1 MLVNSCYFRD
11 SIVWL
16 YSIINQAERGKNL
29 MKNIVLKVLLC
40 LAIFGI
46 TIIGSQVTYADSVNQ
61 LEPQGAGQLVQIK
74 ENSEK
79 KLEDYKQEYG
89 SDAYGI
95 AAYILN
101 IVRVYSIPV
110 CFIGIAIGGIY
121 QVIGIRKLDE
131 RDRGF
136 GIMIGCITVLV
147 ITQLLPLIFAIVV
160 KGWRG

>member
-1 MLVNSCYFRD
+1 MNK
-11 SIVWL
+11 
-16 YSIINQAERGKNL
+16 IIK
-29 MKNIVLKVLLC
+29 KVLSC
-40 LAIFGI
+40 CF
-46 TIIGSQVTYADSVNQ
+46 IILLFVLSGQMVYADSVNQ
-61 LEPQGAGQLVQIK
+61 LEAQGAGQLVQIK

-79 KLEDYKQEYG
+79 KLEDYKEEYG

-101 IVRVYSIPV
+101 AVRIYSIPV
-110 CFIGIAIGGIY
+110 CFVGIAIGGIY

-136 GIMIGCITVLV
+136 GIMMGCITVLV

>member
-1 MLVNSCYFRD
+1 MFFILST
-11 SIVWL
+11 
-16 YSIINQAERGKNL
+16 
-29 MKNIVLKVLLC
+29 KV
-40 LAIFGI
+40 
-46 TIIGSQVTYADSVNQ
+46 VYADSVNQ
-61 LEPQGAGQLVQIK
+61 LEAQGAGQLVQIK

-79 KLEDYKQEYG
+79 KLEDYKEEYG

-101 IVRVYSIPV
+101 GVRIYSIPL

-121 QVIGIRKLDE
+121 QIIGIRKLDE

>member
-1 MLVNSCYFRD
+1 MNK
-11 SIVWL
+11 
-16 YSIINQAERGKNL
+16 IIK
-29 MKNIVLKVLLC
+29 KVLSC
-40 LAIFGI
+40 CF
-46 TIIGSQVTYADSVNQ
+46 IILLFVLSGQMVYADSVYQ
-61 LEPQGAGQLVQIK
+61 LEAQGAGQLVQIK

-79 KLEDYKQEYG
+79 KLEDYKEEYG

-101 IVRVYSIPV
+101 AVRIYSIPV
-110 CFIGIAIGGIY
+110 CFVGIAIGGIY

>member
-1 MLVNSCYFRD
+1 
-11 SIVWL
+11 
-16 YSIINQAERGKNL
+16 

-61 LEPQGAGQLVQIK
+61 LKPQGAGQLVQIK

-160 KGWRG
+160 KGWRV

>member
-95 AAYILN
+95 AAYI
-101 IVRVYSIPV
+101 
-110 CFIGIAIGGIY
+110 
-121 QVIGIRKLDE
+121 
-131 RDRGF
+131 
-136 GIMIGCITVLV
+136 
-147 ITQLLPLIFAIVV
+147 
-160 KGWRG
+160 

>member
-101 IVRVYSIPV
+101 VVRVYSIPV

>member
-1 MLVNSCYFRD
+1 MNK
-11 SIVWL
+11 
-16 YSIINQAERGKNL
+16 IIK
-29 MKNIVLKVLLC
+29 KVLSC
-40 LAIFGI
+40 CF
-46 TIIGSQVTYADSVNQ
+46 IILLFVLSGQMVYADSVNQ
-61 LEPQGAGQLVQIK
+61 LEAQGAGQLVQIK

-79 KLEDYKQEYG
+79 KLEDYKEEYG

-101 IVRVYSIPV
+101 AVRIYSIPV
-110 CFIGIAIGGIY
+110 CFVGIAIGGIY

-136 GIMIGCITVLV
+136 GIVIGCITVLV

>member
-1 MLVNSCYFRD
+1 MNK
-11 SIVWL
+11 
-16 YSIINQAERGKNL
+16 IIK
-29 MKNIVLKVLLC
+29 KVLSC
-40 LAIFGI
+40 CF
-46 TIIGSQVTYADSVNQ
+46 IILFFVIRGQFVYAGSVNQ
-61 LEPQGAGQLVQIK
+61 LEAQGAGQLVQIK

-79 KLEDYKQEYG
+79 KLEDYKEEYG

-101 IVRVYSIPV
+101 AVRIYSIPV
-110 CFIGIAIGGIY
+110 CFVGIAIGGIY

>member
-1 MLVNSCYFRD
+1 MNK
-11 SIVWL
+11 
-16 YSIINQAERGKNL
+16 IIK
-29 MKNIVLKVLLC
+29 KVLSC
-40 LAIFGI
+40 CF
-46 TIIGSQVTYADSVNQ
+46 IILLFVLSGQMVYADSVNQ
-61 LEPQGAGQLVQIK
+61 LEAQGAGQLVQIK

-79 KLEDYKQEYG
+79 KLEDYKEEYG

-101 IVRVYSIPV
+101 AVRIYSIPV
-110 CFIGIAIGGIY
+110 CFVGIAIGGIY

-160 KGWRG
+160 KGCRG

>member
-1 MLVNSCYFRD
+1 MNK
-11 SIVWL
+11 
-16 YSIINQAERGKNL
+16 IIK
-29 MKNIVLKVLLC
+29 KVLSC
-40 LAIFGI
+40 CF
-46 TIIGSQVTYADSVNQ
+46 IILLFVLSGQMVYADSVNQ
-61 LEPQGAGQLVQIK
+61 LEAQGAGQLVQIK

-79 KLEDYKQEYG
+79 KLEDYKEEYG

-101 IVRVYSIPV
+101 AVRIYSIPV
-110 CFIGIAIGGIY
+110 CFVGIAIGGIY

-147 ITQLLPLIFAIVV
+147 ITQLLPLIFAIVL

>member
-1 MLVNSCYFRD
+1 MNK
-11 SIVWL
+11 
-16 YSIINQAERGKNL
+16 IIK
-29 MKNIVLKVLLC
+29 KVLSC
-40 LAIFGI
+40 CF
-46 TIIGSQVTYADSVNQ
+46 IILLFVLSGQMVYADSVNQ
-61 LEPQGAGQLVQIK
+61 LEAQGAGQLVQIK

-79 KLEDYKQEYG
+79 KLEDYKEEYG

-101 IVRVYSIPV
+101 AVRIYSIPV
-110 CFIGIAIGGIY
+110 CFVGIAIGGIY

-147 ITQLLPLIFAIVV
+147 ITQLLPLIFARFV

>member
-1 MLVNSCYFRD
+1 
-11 SIVWL
+11 
-16 YSIINQAERGKNL
+16 

-40 LAIFGI
+40 LVIFGI

>member
-1 MLVNSCYFRD
+1 MNK
-11 SIVWL
+11 
-16 YSIINQAERGKNL
+16 IIK
-29 MKNIVLKVLLC
+29 KVLSC
-40 LAIFGI
+40 CF
-46 TIIGSQVTYADSVNQ
+46 IILLFVLSSQMVYADSVNQ
-61 LEPQGAGQLVQIK
+61 LEAQGAGQLVQIK

-79 KLEDYKQEYG
+79 KLEDYKEEYG

-101 IVRVYSIPV
+101 AVRIYSIPV
-110 CFIGIAIGGIY
+110 CFVGIAIGGIY

>member
-1 MLVNSCYFRD
+1 MNK
-11 SIVWL
+11 
-16 YSIINQAERGKNL
+16 IIK
-29 MKNIVLKVLLC
+29 KVLSC
-40 LAIFGI
+40 CF
-46 TIIGSQVTYADSVNQ
+46 IILLFVLSGQMVYADSVNQ
-61 LEPQGAGQLVQIK
+61 LEAQGAGQLVQIK

-79 KLEDYKQEYG
+79 KLEDYKEEYG

-101 IVRVYSIPV
+101 AVRIYSIPE
-110 CFIGIAIGGIY
+110 CFVGIAIGGIY

>member
-1 MLVNSCYFRD
+1 MKKIIVKILSCCFIILVVILSNKIVYAE
-11 SIVWL
+11 SI
-16 YSIINQAERGKNL
+16 
-29 MKNIVLKVLLC
+29 
-40 LAIFGI
+40 
-46 TIIGSQVTYADSVNQ
+46 NQ

-101 IVRVYSIPV
+101 AVRVYSIPV
-110 CFIGIAIGGIY
+110 CFVGIAIGGIF

>member
-1 MLVNSCYFRD
+1 MNK
-11 SIVWL
+11 
-16 YSIINQAERGKNL
+16 IIK
-29 MKNIVLKVLLC
+29 KVLSC
-40 LAIFGI
+40 CF
-46 TIIGSQVTYADSVNQ
+46 IILLFVLSGQMVYADSVNQ
-61 LEPQGAGQLVQIK
+61 LEAQGAGQLVQIK

-79 KLEDYKQEYG
+79 KLEDYKEEYG
-89 SDAYGI
+89 SDAYRI

-101 IVRVYSIPV
+101 AVRIYSIPV
-110 CFIGIAIGGIY
+110 CFVGIAIGGIY

-136 GIMIGCITVLV
+136 RIMIGCITVLV

>member
-1 MLVNSCYFRD
+1 MNK
-11 SIVWL
+11 
-16 YSIINQAERGKNL
+16 IIK
-29 MKNIVLKVLLC
+29 KVLSC
-40 LAIFGI
+40 CF
-46 TIIGSQVTYADSVNQ
+46 IILLFVLSGQMVYADSVNQ
-61 LEPQGAGQLVQIK
+61 LEAQGAGQLVQIK

-79 KLEDYKQEYG
+79 KLEDYKEEYG

-101 IVRVYSIPV
+101 AVRIYSIPV
-110 CFIGIAIGGIY
+110 CFVGIAIGGIY
-121 QVIGIRKLDE
+121 QVIGIRMLDE

>member
-1 MLVNSCYFRD
+1 MNK
-11 SIVWL
+11 
-16 YSIINQAERGKNL
+16 IIK
-29 MKNIVLKVLLC
+29 KVLSC
-40 LAIFGI
+40 CF
-46 TIIGSQVTYADSVNQ
+46 IILLFVFSGQMVYADSVNQ
-61 LEPQGAGQLVQIK
+61 LEAQGAGQLVQIK

-79 KLEDYKQEYG
+79 KLEDYKEEYG

-101 IVRVYSIPV
+101 AVRIYSIPV
-110 CFIGIAIGGIY
+110 CFVGIAIGGIY

>member
-1 MLVNSCYFRD
+1 MNK
-11 SIVWL
+11 
-16 YSIINQAERGKNL
+16 IIK
-29 MKNIVLKVLLC
+29 KVLSC
-40 LAIFGI
+40 CF
-46 TIIGSQVTYADSVNQ
+46 IILLFVLSGQMVYADSVNQ
-61 LEPQGAGQLVQIK
+61 LEAQGAGQLVQIK

-79 KLEDYKQEYG
+79 KLEDYKEEYG

-95 AAYILN
+95 ASYILN
-101 IVRVYSIPV
+101 AVRIYSIPV
-110 CFIGIAIGGIY
+110 CFVGIAIGGIY

>member
-1 MLVNSCYFRD
+1 MNK
-11 SIVWL
+11 
-16 YSIINQAERGKNL
+16 IIK
-29 MKNIVLKVLLC
+29 KVLSC
-40 LAIFGI
+40 CF
-46 TIIGSQVTYADSVNQ
+46 IILLFVLSCQMVYADSVNQ
-61 LEPQGAGQLVQIK
+61 LEAQGAGQLVQIK

-79 KLEDYKQEYG
+79 KLEDYKEEYG

-101 IVRVYSIPV
+101 AVRIYSIPV
-110 CFIGIAIGGIY
+110 CFVGIAIGGIY

>member
-1 MLVNSCYFRD
+1 MNK
-11 SIVWL
+11 
-16 YSIINQAERGKNL
+16 IIK
-29 MKNIVLKVLLC
+29 KVLSC
-40 LAIFGI
+40 CF
-46 TIIGSQVTYADSVNQ
+46 IILLFVLSSQIVYADSVNQ
-61 LEPQGAGQLVQIK
+61 LEAQGAGQLVQIK

-79 KLEDYKQEYG
+79 KLEDYKEEYG

-95 AAYILN
+95 AAYVLN
-101 IVRVYSIPV
+101 AVRIYSIPV
-110 CFIGIAIGGIY
+110 CFVGIAIGGIY

-147 ITQLLPLIFAIVV
+147 IAQLLPLIFAIVV

>member
-1 MLVNSCYFRD
+1 MNKIIIKVISCCFLMLIFVLS
-11 SIVWL
+11 SQIV
-16 YSIINQAERGKNL
+16 
-29 MKNIVLKVLLC
+29 
-40 LAIFGI
+40 
-46 TIIGSQVTYADSVNQ
+46 YADSVNQ
-61 LEPQGAGQLVQIK
+61 LEAQGAGQLVQIK

-95 AAYILN
+95 AAYVLH
-101 IVRVYSIPV
+101 IVRVYSIPL

-136 GIMIGCITVLV
+136 GMMIGCITVLV

>member
-1 MLVNSCYFRD
+1 MNK
-11 SIVWL
+11 
-16 YSIINQAERGKNL
+16 IIK
-29 MKNIVLKVLLC
+29 KVLSC
-40 LAIFGI
+40 CF
-46 TIIGSQVTYADSVNQ
+46 IILLFVLSGQMVYADSVNQ
-61 LEPQGAGQLVQIK
+61 LEAQGAGQLFQIK

-79 KLEDYKQEYG
+79 KLEDYKEEYG

-101 IVRVYSIPV
+101 AVRIYSIPV
-110 CFIGIAIGGIY
+110 CFVGIAIGGIY

>member
-1 MLVNSCYFRD
+1 MNK
-11 SIVWL
+11 
-16 YSIINQAERGKNL
+16 IIK
-29 MKNIVLKVLLC
+29 KVLSC
-40 LAIFGI
+40 CF
-46 TIIGSQVTYADSVNQ
+46 IILLLVLSGQMVYADSVNQ
-61 LEPQGAGQLVQIK
+61 LEAQGAGQLVQIK

-79 KLEDYKQEYG
+79 KLEDYKEEYG

-101 IVRVYSIPV
+101 AVRIYSIPV
-110 CFIGIAIGGIY
+110 CFVGIAIGGIY

>member
-1 MLVNSCYFRD
+1 MNK
-11 SIVWL
+11 
-16 YSIINQAERGKNL
+16 IIK
-29 MKNIVLKVLLC
+29 KVLSC
-40 LAIFGI
+40 CF
-46 TIIGSQVTYADSVNQ
+46 IILLFVLSGQMVYADSVNQ
-61 LEPQGAGQLVQIK
+61 LEAQGAGQLVQIK

-79 KLEDYKQEYG
+79 KLEDYKEEYG

-95 AAYILN
+95 AEYILN
-101 IVRVYSIPV
+101 AVRIYSIPV
-110 CFIGIAIGGIY
+110 CFVGIAIGGIY

>member
-1 MLVNSCYFRD
+1 MLLLVLS
-11 SIVWL
+11 SQIV
-16 YSIINQAERGKNL
+16 
-29 MKNIVLKVLLC
+29 
-40 LAIFGI
+40 
-46 TIIGSQVTYADSVNQ
+46 YADSVNQ
-61 LEPQGAGQLVQIK
+61 LEAQGAGQLVQIK

-101 IVRVYSIPV
+101 VVRVYSIPI
-110 CFIGIAIGGIY
+110 CFIGIAVGGIY

-136 GIMIGCITVLV
+136 GMMIGCITVLV

>member
-1 MLVNSCYFRD
+1 MNK
-11 SIVWL
+11 
-16 YSIINQAERGKNL
+16 IIK
-29 MKNIVLKVLLC
+29 KVLSC
-40 LAIFGI
+40 CF
-46 TIIGSQVTYADSVNQ
+46 IILLFVLSGQMVYADSVNQ
-61 LEPQGAGQLVQIK
+61 LEAQGAGQLVQIK

-79 KLEDYKQEYG
+79 KLEDYKEEYG

-101 IVRVYSIPV
+101 AVRIYSIPV
-110 CFIGIAIGGIY
+110 CFE
-121 QVIGIRKLDE
+121 VIGIRKLDE

>member
-1 MLVNSCYFRD
+1 MMIMNK
-11 SIVWL
+11 
-16 YSIINQAERGKNL
+16 IIK
-29 MKNIVLKVLLC
+29 KVLSC
-40 LAIFGI
+40 CF
-46 TIIGSQVTYADSVNQ
+46 IILLFVLSGQMVYADSVNQ
-61 LEPQGAGQLVQIK
+61 LEAQGAGQLVQIK

-79 KLEDYKQEYG
+79 KLEDYKEEYG

-101 IVRVYSIPV
+101 AVRIYSIPV
-110 CFIGIAIGGIY
+110 CFVGIAIGGIY

>member
-1 MLVNSCYFRD
+1 
-11 SIVWL
+11 
-16 YSIINQAERGKNL
+16 

>member
-1 MLVNSCYFRD
+1 MNKIIKKVISCCF
-11 SIVWL
+11 
-16 YSIINQAERGKNL
+16 IIL
-29 MKNIVLKVLLC
+29 LFVLNGQMV
-40 LAIFGI
+40 
-46 TIIGSQVTYADSVNQ
+46 YADSVNQ
-61 LEPQGAGQLVQIK
+61 LEAQGAGQLVQIK
-74 ENSEK
+74 ENTEK
-79 KLEDYKQEYG
+79 KLEDYKEEYG

-101 IVRVYSIPV
+101 AVRIYSIPV
-110 CFIGIAIGGIY
+110 CFVGIAIGGIY
-121 QVIGIRKLDE
+121 QIIGIRKLDE

>member
-1 MLVNSCYFRD
+1 MNK
-11 SIVWL
+11 
-16 YSIINQAERGKNL
+16 IIK
-29 MKNIVLKVLLC
+29 KVLSC
-40 LAIFGI
+40 CV
-46 TIIGSQVTYADSVNQ
+46 IILLFVLSGQMVYADSVNQ
-61 LEPQGAGQLVQIK
+61 LEAQGAGQLVQIK

-79 KLEDYKQEYG
+79 KLEDYKEEYG

-101 IVRVYSIPV
+101 AVRIYSIPV
-110 CFIGIAIGGIY
+110 CFVGIAIGGIY

>member
-1 MLVNSCYFRD
+1 MNK
-11 SIVWL
+11 
-16 YSIINQAERGKNL
+16 IIK
-29 MKNIVLKVLLC
+29 KVLSC
-40 LAIFGI
+40 CF
-46 TIIGSQVTYADSVNQ
+46 IILLFVLSSQIVYAESVNQ
-61 LEPQGAGQLVQIK
+61 LEAQGAGQLVQIK

-79 KLEDYKQEYG
+79 KLEDYKEEYG

-95 AAYILN
+95 AAYVLN
-101 IVRVYSIPV
+101 AVRIYSIPV
-110 CFIGIAIGGIY
+110 CFVGIAIGGIY

-147 ITQLLPLIFAIVV
+147 IAQLLPLIFAIVV

>member
-1 MLVNSCYFRD
+1 MNK
-11 SIVWL
+11 
-16 YSIINQAERGKNL
+16 IIK
-29 MKNIVLKVLLC
+29 KVLSC
-40 LAIFGI
+40 CF
-46 TIIGSQVTYADSVNQ
+46 IILLFVLSGQMVYADSVNQ
-61 LEPQGAGQLVQIK
+61 LEAQGAGQLVQIK

-79 KLEDYKQEYG
+79 KLEDYKEEYD

-101 IVRVYSIPV
+101 AVRIYSIPV
-110 CFIGIAIGGIY
+110 CFVGIAIGGIY